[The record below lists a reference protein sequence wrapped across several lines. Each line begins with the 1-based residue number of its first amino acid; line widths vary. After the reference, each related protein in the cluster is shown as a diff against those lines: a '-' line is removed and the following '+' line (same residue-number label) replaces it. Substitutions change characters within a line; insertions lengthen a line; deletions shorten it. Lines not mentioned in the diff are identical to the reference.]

1 MLVTM
6 QIYLLQLFNR
16 FRRNE
21 DGAALAEYG
30 LLVALIAVVCVV
42 AVTALGSQVNIAFS
56 TIASQLK
63 AAIARRLDIRPLC
76 GRVRLRAHDHKSDF
90 ARYTASLC
98 SKAAPNFGD
107 TPMYNLVK
115 RFRRDQE
122 GAALAEYGL
131 LIALIAVVCV
141 VAITALGSQV
151 NIAFSTI
158 ASQLQAALP
167 AAP

>member
-6 QIYLLQLFNR
+6 QFYLLQLFNR

-63 AAIARRLDIRPLC
+63 AA
-76 GRVRLRAHDHKSDF
+76 
-90 ARYTASLC
+90 
-98 SKAAPNFGD
+98 
-107 TPMYNLVK
+107 M
-115 RFRRDQE
+115 
-122 GAALAEYGL
+122 
-131 LIALIAVVCV
+131 
-141 VAITALGSQV
+141 
-151 NIAFSTI
+151 
-158 ASQLQAALP
+158 P
-167 AAP
+167 AA

>member
-1 MLVTM
+1 VVGFSFVLTTTQVGLCPLHSVS
-6 QIYLLQLFNR
+6 LL
-16 FRRNE
+16 E
-21 DGAALAEYG
+21 
-30 LLVALIAVVCVV
+30 
-42 AVTALGSQVNIAFS
+42 GSA
-56 TIASQLK
+56 
-63 AAIARRLDIRPLC
+63 
-76 GRVRLRAHDHKSDF
+76 
-90 ARYTASLC
+90 
-98 SKAAPNFGD
+98 NFGD

-158 ASQLQAALP
+158 ASQLQAAL
-167 AAP
+167 